1 MLSVIADKKEKASV
15 ENTVGNI
22 ATVVIASLR
31 KRTFYDMPTLQR
43 AMTDAVRTYNA
54 APFQKRSGSRRLVF
68 QEEKRYLRPLPT
80 VPFEVETLVENRKVY
95 PNCHVSLLKNW
106 YSVPYIYR
114 GMTVDIRYTE
124 KIVEI
129 YYDHQR
135 IASHP
140 KFPDY
145 VTNRYSTREA
155 DMPDEF
161 NKPEMDKD
169 RMCSWASSVGP
180 NTRKVVDRI
189 FTSVKIKEQGYN
201 AALSVL
207 NLSKHYSNERFE
219 DACEIALANVASPRY
234 KYLKAILTSNQDI
247 ILRERKTS
255 QVGKK
260 PSPSENTDGAYVRGA
275 SYYGGGDSDDQ

>member
-1 MLSVIADKKEKASV
+1 
-15 ENTVGNI
+15 
-22 ATVVIASLR
+22 
-31 KRTFYDMPTLQR
+31 MPTLQR

-189 FTSVKIKEQGYN
+189 FTSVKIKEQGFALDDGEIMEGLRCVGVPIFDEDGLVRYAISVSGQVKDIYGN
-201 AALSVL
+201 RLERLIIETKRAAKEITYALS
-207 NLSKHYSNERFE
+207 K
-219 DACEIALANVASPRY
+219 
-234 KYLKAILTSNQDI
+234 
-247 ILRERKTS
+247 
-255 QVGKK
+255 GKGHIK
-260 PSPSENTDGAYVRGA
+260 
-275 SYYGGGDSDDQ
+275 